1 MYKMDIGEFIANYK
15 NHPVMFIGTGLSLR
29 YLKNSYSWENL
40 LKKIAL
46 EFNPNEEYYLD
57 IKAKYMKGQHCA
69 YEKVATDLEKDFN
82 DYLQKNRNGKF
93 GHINDLFYENM
104 KKGINISRFKLYI
117 SDLLSNTEIKDC
129 VYAEIAELK
138 KARKNIGSIITTN
151 YDNMIED
158 IFSFN
163 PLIGNDILLS
173 NPYGSVYK
181 IHGCV
186 SSPDKIIITEDDY
199 DKFDERYELIQAQL
213 LSLFIHNP
221 IIFIGYNIGD
231 KNIKDI
237 LRTIFS
243 YVDYN
248 SEESKKI
255 RDNFLLI
262 EYEEGLN
269 NTEVV
274 EHDIDIE
281 GFPTIRINKL
291 KTDNFVALY
300 QAVANLVL
308 PVSAMDIRKV
318 QSVVREIYSGGNIKV
333 SITEDLD
340 NLKNSDKVLVVGS
353 KNTIKYEFQTISE
366 MMVNYFQIIEESNAQ
381 LLKLINKQKIQSS
394 QYFPIFA
401 FSEICED
408 INEVDALK
416 ERQSDKIENI
426 IKNAPEICCGTHITP
441 QEVIE
446 DKAISQTYKI
456 IEIICSIVNGNME
469 MASVEDFLRAFP
481 NKRSTDYRKV
491 LCAYDMK
498 KYSNNEPKKVDVQYG
513 TVTTK

>member
-1 MYKMDIGEFIANYK
+1 
-15 NHPVMFIGTGLSLR
+15 
-29 YLKNSYSWENL
+29 
-40 LKKIAL
+40 
-46 EFNPNEEYYLD
+46 
-57 IKAKYMKGQHCA
+57 
-69 YEKVATDLEKDFN
+69 
-82 DYLQKNRNGKF
+82 
-93 GHINDLFYENM
+93 
-104 KKGINISRFKLYI
+104 
-117 SDLLSNTEIKDC
+117 
-129 VYAEIAELK
+129 
-138 KARKNIGSIITTN
+138 
-151 YDNMIED
+151 MI
-158 IFSFN
+158 
-163 PLIGNDILLS
+163 
-173 NPYGSVYK
+173 
-181 IHGCV
+181 
-186 SSPDKIIITEDDY
+186 
-199 DKFDERYELIQAQL
+199 RAQL

-221 IIFIGYNIGD
+221 IIFVGYNIGD

-262 EYEEGLN
+262 EYEEGLD

-308 PVSAMDIRKV
+308 PVSAMDIIKV

-381 LLKLINKQKIQSS
+381 LLKLINKQKIQST

-401 FSEICED
+401 FSEICGE
-408 INEVDALK
+408 ITEVDALK
-416 ERQSDKIENI
+416 ERQNDKIENI
-426 IKNAPEICCGTHITP
+426 IKNAPEICCGTHATP
-441 QEVIE
+441 QEVIG

-469 MASVEDFLRAFP
+469 MASVEDYLRAFP
-481 NKRSTDYRKV
+481 NKRSTDYRKL

-498 KYSNNEPKKVDVQYG
+498 KYTNNEPRMV
-513 TVTTK
+513 

>member
-1 MYKMDIGEFIANYK
+1 MYKMDIEEFIANYK

-29 YLKNSYSWENL
+29 YLTNSYSWENL

-57 IKAKYMKGQHCA
+57 IKAKYMKGQYCA

-93 GHINDLFYENM
+93 EYINDLFYENM

-117 SDLLSNTEIKDC
+117 SDLLSNAEIKDC
-129 VYAEIAELK
+129 VSAEIVELK

-151 YDNMIED
+151 YDKMIED

-199 DKFDERYELIQAQL
+199 NKFDERYELIRAQL

-262 EYEEGLN
+262 EYEEGLD

-291 KTDNFVALY
+291 
-300 QAVANLVL
+300 
-308 PVSAMDIRKV
+308 
-318 QSVVREIYSGGNIKV
+318 
-333 SITEDLD
+333 
-340 NLKNSDKVLVVGS
+340 
-353 KNTIKYEFQTISE
+353 NTSL
-366 MMVNYFQIIEESNAQ
+366 Q
-381 LLKLINKQKIQSS
+381 LL
-394 QYFPIFA
+394 
-401 FSEICED
+401 
-408 INEVDALK
+408 
-416 ERQSDKIENI
+416 
-426 IKNAPEICCGTHITP
+426 
-441 QEVIE
+441 
-446 DKAISQTYKI
+446 
-456 IEIICSIVNGNME
+456 
-469 MASVEDFLRAFP
+469 
-481 NKRSTDYRKV
+481 
-491 LCAYDMK
+491 
-498 KYSNNEPKKVDVQYG
+498 
-513 TVTTK
+513 